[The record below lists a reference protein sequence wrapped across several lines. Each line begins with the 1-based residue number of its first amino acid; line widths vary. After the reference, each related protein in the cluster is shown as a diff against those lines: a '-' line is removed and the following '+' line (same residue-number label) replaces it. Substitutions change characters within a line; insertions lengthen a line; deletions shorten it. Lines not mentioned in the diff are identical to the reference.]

1 MAQQHKTL
9 SQERWNGFSFFFQMA
24 NIGSEVER
32 AIKWKNKNSKE
43 DSQLSLYR
51 ALELIDLT
59 ISDPKNRKRLFEI
72 VRGREFL
79 LDYFLG
85 KNQYGYTDKAW
96 QDYFYNFAYANA
108 ISEIGL
114 PRLGLDKSF

>member
-9 SQERWNGFSFFFQMA
+9 SQERWNNFSFFFQMA

-32 AIKWKNKNSKE
+32 AIKWKNKESQA

-59 ISDPKNRKRLFEI
+59 IADPKNRKKLFEI

-85 KNQYGYTDKAW
+85 ANQYGYTDKAW

-108 ISEIGL
+108 LRVGAQ
-114 PRLGLDKSF
+114 